1 MNLKGV
7 EFINYLYIIVLSLGE
22 WNIFVDLFH
31 VSQPN
36 FPIGTW
42 INVNVFSSIQWFGIL
57 FYIYNV
63 FCVGKLWAISAF
75 KFSHQVGLFIYF
87 CTLPLTDER
96 GKEYFKNLRFL
107 IVFLMSFSNMIMI
120 FQSYVIY
127 EYFFSANQDTYY
139 IQLTNLG
146 FEVNTHESYHMLLVI
161 LQCKKFK

>member
-1 MNLKGV
+1 M
-7 EFINYLYIIVLSLGE
+7 
-22 WNIFVDLFH
+22 
-31 VSQPN
+31 
-36 FPIGTW
+36 
-42 INVNVFSSIQWFGIL
+42 FSSIQWFGIL

-63 FCVGKLWAISAF
+63 FCVGKLWTIFTFESTQQVILFISA
-75 KFSHQVGLFIYF
+75 HNM
-87 CTLPLTDER
+87 TDER

-146 FEVNTHESYHMLLVI
+146 FEVNILASFNILFVI
-161 LQCKKFK
+161 LQSKYSNSFGDIFLSLRLSLTFS